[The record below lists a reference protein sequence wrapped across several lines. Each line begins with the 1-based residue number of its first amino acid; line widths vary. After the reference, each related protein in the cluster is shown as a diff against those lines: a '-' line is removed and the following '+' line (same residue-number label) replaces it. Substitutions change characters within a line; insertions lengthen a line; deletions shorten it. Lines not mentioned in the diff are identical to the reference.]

1 MVFEDKSY
9 LFEIVFSL
17 SLRYKGKLD
26 VVGALYTFKCQ
37 LSDNKQVEFY
47 RFRPA
52 YSEFQVSQDY
62 TVIPYPHKH
71 TQWGGEVNCNTL
83 WNSVHSFHSLRGQ
96 LLPLESS
103 V

>member
-71 TQWGGEVNCNTL
+71 TQWGGGRLTVTL
-83 WNSVHSFHSLRGQ
+83 YGTLSILSTV
-96 LLPLESS
+96 
-103 V
+103 